1 MSDTTLRTKIMKD
14 IGDEFSTKTGIPQGD
29 ALSSI
34 LFAIYLEAIMRHHRE
49 TYPATGIQEDFTLQY
64 ADDTKF
70 LIHSR
75 ELIPKHGPH
84 QLACRCSKCETERLN
99 TIELPA
105 SFQYGQMRLNTNKS
119 KYGETNE
126 TSVPESF
133 KFVGSYFD
141 PNEEINARVMAANKA
156 YYRMRPIM
164 NSQSEVRTKFKVRL
178 YNSIVKPVLSSTY
191 GRYGQRKSKEIV

>member
-1 MSDTTLRTKIMKD
+1 
-14 IGDEFSTKTGIPQGD
+14 
-29 ALSSI
+29 
-34 LFAIYLEAIMRHHRE
+34 MRHHRE

-75 ELIPKHGPH
+75 ELIPEHGPH
-84 QLACRCSKCETERLN
+84 QLACRCNRCETERLN

-119 KYGETNE
+119 KYGEISA

-133 KFVGSYFD
+133 KFVGSYLD
-141 PNEEINARVMAANKA
+141 PNEEINGRIMAVNKA
-156 YYRMRPIM
+156 YYRMNTVM
-164 NSQSEVRTKFKVRL
+164 NSQSGVSTKIKVRL
-178 YNSIVKPVLSSTY
+178 YNSIAKPVQMFNLWTIPAKKE
-191 GRYGQRKSKEIV
+191 QRDRIDRTHRRQLRSVMGHYFKEDEPMVTCQEIYTVHRQIVCLFQ